1 MRGAAVI
8 VTGDGAAPRTKSLT
22 SKKPTPIAGRQ
33 RCSAQA
39 LTRTTSPIFI
49 KPPTGSSSAHI
60 SKLTGIGENPVDA
73 EGVRRLMILVDPIL
87 RRD

>member
-49 KPPTGSSSAHI
+49 KPPTSSSSAHI
-60 SKLTGIGENPVDA
+60 SKQTGIGGNPVDA